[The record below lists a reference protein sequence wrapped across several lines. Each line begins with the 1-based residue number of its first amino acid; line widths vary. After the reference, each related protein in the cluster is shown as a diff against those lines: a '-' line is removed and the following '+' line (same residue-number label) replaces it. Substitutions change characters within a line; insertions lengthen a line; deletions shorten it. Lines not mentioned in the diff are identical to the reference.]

1 MKLKHIIFDMD
12 GLLVD
17 SEKVY
22 TEGWFHGAKINNVNI
37 SDEILNNTVGK
48 SITYN
53 KQMIF
58 DEIGDW
64 ALVNKISDDRYDYFY
79 DQLEN
84 SQVPL
89 MPYAEETLTYL
100 KEAGYTLSLASS
112 SYVDHATNVLTHLN
126 LDQFFTNK
134 IFGDQVEET
143 KPSPEIY
150 ETIVSMAGFDKE
162 ESIVLEDS
170 LTGLKAAV
178 GAGLKV
184 IWIPTEESRS
194 EKLEEGMQI
203 TAQVDHLRDA
213 LEIIKK
219 IS

>member
-1 MKLKHIIFDMD
+1 MYKNRKCLLQIKLSVALLYLIFSCISISAF
-12 GLLVD
+12 G
-17 SEKVY
+17 SEKGNY
-22 TEGWFHGAKINNVNI
+22 EK
-37 SDEILNNTVGK
+37 SD
-48 SITYN
+48 S
-53 KQMIF
+53 
-58 DEIGDW
+58 
-64 ALVNKISDDRYDYFY
+64 
-79 DQLEN
+79 
-84 SQVPL
+84 
-89 MPYAEETLTYL
+89 
-100 KEAGYTLSLASS
+100 
-112 SYVDHATNVLTHLN
+112 LTHLN
-126 LDQFFTNK
+126 LDHFFTNK

-162 ESIVLEDS
+162 DSIVLEDS

-194 EKLEEGMQI
+194 EKLDEGMEI

>member
-17 SEKVY
+17 SEKIY
-22 TEGWFHGAKINNVNI
+22 TKGWIHSSKLNQIHL
-37 SDEILNNTVGK
+37 SERILNNTIGK
-48 SITYN
+48 GIKHN
-53 KQMIF
+53 KQMLF
-58 DEIGDW
+58 DETGDW
-64 ALVNKISDDRYDYFY
+64 DLVNKMTNDRYDYFY

-84 SQVPL
+84 GQVPL

-100 KEAGYTLSLASS
+100 KEAGYILSLASS

-126 LDQFFTNK
+126 LDHFFTNK

-162 ESIVLEDS
+162 DSIVLEDS

-194 EKLEEGMQI
+194 EKLDEGMEI

-213 LEIIKK
+213 LEIIKEM
-219 IS
+219 S